1 MEFPSELL
9 DRFQVKRVNRMN
21 EIDRL
26 PPAIRELIHEFNWKM
41 INSFLQAGVTD
52 ARKIRHLIRCVMEG
66 AATYGG
72 GHLQAKDPS
81 QPPGL
86 KLSNEATM
94 ELALRHDIVV
104 CHINPLDQVVQASMD
119 AVLPYVPGTP
129 LLTKRE
135 KHRIRL
141 KAALQTAKTL
151 SKL

>member
-1 MEFPSELL
+1 MELPEALL
-9 DRFQVKRVNRMN
+9 DRFQVKRINRMN

-26 PPAIRELIHEFNWKM
+26 PPDIRALVHEFNWTM
-41 INSFLQAGVTD
+41 IKSFLDAGVRD
-52 ARKIRHLIRCVMEG
+52 ARRIRHLIRNVMDG
-66 AATYGG
+66 SAAYGG
-72 GHLQAKDPS
+72 GNMPDQGVPK
-81 QPPGL
+81 L
-86 KLSNEATM
+86 KLSTQTTM
-94 ELALRHDIVV
+94 ELALRDDLAV
-104 CHINPLDQVVQASMD
+104 CHIDPLDQVVQASMD